1 MPIYSYRCSQCGQ
14 IHEQHNTVANRAN
27 GPTCCG
33 AATDKMLTA
42 CMVQVPGGID
52 VNYRCQI
59 TGEIIQSMRKR
70 QYIMDKHGMVDARD
84 LKDTWARNEAAHK
97 QELAEVKAAQ
107 DKVPEHVRK
116 AAQAVAMNPPAGA

>member
-1 MPIYSYRCSQCGQ
+1 
-14 IHEQHNTVANRAN
+14 
-27 GPTCCG
+27 
-33 AATDKMLTA
+33 MLTA